1 LAFYSE
7 SLGEQ
12 NSLVSFITHFVY
24 YFWSFP
30 MRTFFA
36 PITILSAIVN
46 NDNDTITGKAFDNDI
61 SIDYTVKLN
70 EANRAVY
77 VPGALLVVT
86 GSLRI
91 NNKQISSVIAWIN
104 EIIYVGFVPEPEVI
118 EAPAEL
124 VEAMAEILDAP
135 VEAVTEIFNAPPEV
149 LQAQSEAVAELVGE
163 LVEVSADVISKARKS
178 SKRKA
183 LVETDAELIPF

>member
-1 LAFYSE
+1 
-7 SLGEQ
+7 
-12 NSLVSFITHFVY
+12 
-24 YFWSFP
+24 

-36 PITILSAIVN
+36 PITILSAVVN
-46 NDNDTITGKAFDNDI
+46 EDNDTITGKAFDNDI
-61 SIDYTVKLN
+61 SIDYTVKFN

-91 NNKQISSVIAWIN
+91 NNKQISSVIVWIN
-104 EIIYVGFVPEPEVI
+104 EIIYVGFVPEPDVI
-118 EAPAEL
+118 EASAEL

-135 VEAVTEIFNAPPEV
+135 VGAVTEIFNAPPEV
-149 LQAQSEAVAELVGE
+149 LQVQAEAVAEFVGE
-163 LVEVSADVISKARKS
+163 LVEVPAESIISKARKS

-183 LVETDAELIPF
+183 LVEAEAELIAF

>member
-1 LAFYSE
+1 
-7 SLGEQ
+7 
-12 NSLVSFITHFVY
+12 
-24 YFWSFP
+24 

-118 EAPAEL
+118 EA
-124 VEAMAEILDAP
+124 MAEILDPP

-149 LQAQSEAVAELVGE
+149 LQAQAEAVAEFVGE
-163 LVEVSADVISKARKS
+163 LVEVPADVISKARKS
-178 SKRKA
+178 SKRNA
-183 LVETDAELIPF
+183 LVEAEAELIAF

>member
-1 LAFYSE
+1 
-7 SLGEQ
+7 
-12 NSLVSFITHFVY
+12 
-24 YFWSFP
+24 

-36 PITILSAIVN
+36 PLTILSAIVN
-46 NDNDTITGKAFDNDI
+46 NDNDTIVGKAFDNDI

-91 NNKQISSVIAWIN
+91 NNKQISSVIVWIN

-149 LQAQSEAVAELVGE
+149 LQAQAEAVAEFVGE
-163 LVEVSADVISKARKS
+163 LVEVPADVISKARKS

>member
-1 LAFYSE
+1 
-7 SLGEQ
+7 
-12 NSLVSFITHFVY
+12 
-24 YFWSFP
+24 

-46 NDNDTITGKAFDNDI
+46 HDNDTISGKAFDNDI

-70 EANRAVY
+70 EANRVVY

-91 NNKQISSVIAWIN
+91 NNKQISSVIVWIN
-104 EIIYVGFVPEPEVI
+104 EIIYVGFVPEPEAI
-118 EAPAEL
+118 QAPAEL

-135 VEAVTEIFNAPPEV
+135 IEAVTEIFNAPPEV
-149 LQAQSEAVAELVGE
+149 LQAQAAAELVGE
-163 LVEVSADVISKARKS
+163 LVEVPADVISKARKS
-178 SKRKA
+178 NKRKA
-183 LVETDAELIPF
+183 LVEAAAELIAF

>member
-1 LAFYSE
+1 
-7 SLGEQ
+7 
-12 NSLVSFITHFVY
+12 
-24 YFWSFP
+24 

-36 PITILSAIVN
+36 AITILSAIVN

-77 VPGALLVVT
+77 IPGALLVVT

-91 NNKQISSVIAWIN
+91 NNKQISSVIVWIN

-118 EAPAEL
+118 Q
-124 VEAMAEILDAP
+124 AMGEILDAP
-135 VEAVTEIFNAPPEV
+135 VEAVSEILNAPPEV
-149 LQAQSEAVAELVGE
+149 IQAQAEAVAEFVGE
-163 LVEVSADVISKARKS
+163 LVEVPAESVISKARKS

-183 LVETDAELIPF
+183 LVLSGGLPL

>member
-1 LAFYSE
+1 
-7 SLGEQ
+7 
-12 NSLVSFITHFVY
+12 V
-24 YFWSFP
+24 
-30 MRTFFA
+30 RTFFA
-36 PITILSAIVN
+36 PITILSAIAN

-70 EANRAVY
+70 EANQAVY

-91 NNKQISSVIAWIN
+91 NNKQISSVIVWIN

-124 VEAMAEILDAP
+124 VEAIAEILDAP

-149 LQAQSEAVAELVGE
+149 LQAQAEAVAEFVGE
-163 LVEVSADVISKARKS
+163 LVEVPADVINKARKS

-183 LVETDAELIPF
+183 LVEAEAELIPF

>member
-1 LAFYSE
+1 
-7 SLGEQ
+7 
-12 NSLVSFITHFVY
+12 
-24 YFWSFP
+24 

-91 NNKQISSVIAWIN
+91 NNKQISSVIVWIN
-104 EIIYVGFVPEPEVI
+104 EIIYVGLVPEPEVI
-118 EAPAEL
+118 EDPAEL

-149 LQAQSEAVAELVGE
+149 LQAQSEAVAEFVGE
-163 LVEVSADVISKARKS
+163 LVEVPADVINKARKS

-183 LVETDAELIPF
+183 LVEAEAELIPF

>member
-1 LAFYSE
+1 
-7 SLGEQ
+7 
-12 NSLVSFITHFVY
+12 
-24 YFWSFP
+24 

-91 NNKQISSVIAWIN
+91 NNKQISSVIVWIN

-118 EAPAEL
+118 EAM
-124 VEAMAEILDAP
+124 VEILYPP

-149 LQAQSEAVAELVGE
+149 LQAQAEAVAEFVGE
-163 LVEVSADVISKARKS
+163 LVEVPADVISKARKS

-183 LVETDAELIPF
+183 LVEAEAELIPF

>member
-1 LAFYSE
+1 
-7 SLGEQ
+7 
-12 NSLVSFITHFVY
+12 
-24 YFWSFP
+24 

-124 VEAMAEILDAP
+124 VEAIAEILDPP
-135 VEAVTEIFNAPPEV
+135 VEAV
-149 LQAQSEAVAELVGE
+149 AEFVGE
-163 LVEVSADVISKARKS
+163 LVEVPADVISKARKS

-183 LVETDAELIPF
+183 LVEAEAELIAF

>member
-1 LAFYSE
+1 
-7 SLGEQ
+7 
-12 NSLVSFITHFVY
+12 
-24 YFWSFP
+24 

-36 PITILSAIVN
+36 PITILSAVVN
-46 NDNDTITGKAFDNDI
+46 EDNDTITGKAFDNDI

-91 NNKQISSVIAWIN
+91 NNKQISSVIVWIN
-104 EIIYVGFVPEPEVI
+104 EIMYVGFVPEPEVI
-118 EAPAEL
+118 QAPTEL

-135 VEAVTEIFNAPPEV
+135 VEAVAESLNALPEIQ
-149 LQAQSEAVAELVGE
+149 QAEAVTEF
-163 LVEVSADVISKARKS
+163 VEVPAKSDTSKARKS
-178 SKRKA
+178 NKRKA
-183 LVETDAELIPF
+183 LVEAEADLIAF

>member
-1 LAFYSE
+1 
-7 SLGEQ
+7 
-12 NSLVSFITHFVY
+12 
-24 YFWSFP
+24 

-36 PITILSAIVN
+36 AITILSAVVN
-46 NDNDTITGKAFDNDI
+46 EDNDTITGKAFDNDI

-77 VPGALLVVT
+77 VPGAELVVT

-91 NNKQISSVIAWIN
+91 NNKQISSVIVWIN

-118 EAPAEL
+118 QAPTEL

-135 VEAVTEIFNAPPEV
+135 VEAVAESINALPEIQ
-149 LQAQSEAVAELVGE
+149 QAEAEAEF
-163 LVEVSADVISKARKS
+163 VEVPAKSDTSKARKS
-178 SKRKA
+178 NKRKA
-183 LVETDAELIPF
+183 LVAAEADLIAF

>member
-1 LAFYSE
+1 
-7 SLGEQ
+7 
-12 NSLVSFITHFVY
+12 
-24 YFWSFP
+24 

-46 NDNDTITGKAFDNDI
+46 HDNDTITGKAFDNDI

-91 NNKQISSVIAWIN
+91 NNKQISSVIVWIN

-118 EAPAEL
+118 QAPAEL

-135 VEAVTEIFNAPPEV
+135 IEAVTEIFNAPPEV
-149 LQAQSEAVAELVGE
+149 LQAQSAAELVGE
-163 LVEVSADVISKARKS
+163 LVEVPADVISKARKS

-183 LVETDAELIPF
+183 LVEAEADLIAF